1 MTGFII
7 VYTLTAPV
15 FGRRG
20 DARSRGTLVALG
32 VGVWR
37 VATALAGF
45 ARGFPSLFL
54 ARATVGVGEAA
65 YGTIAPSL
73 LADYFPRE
81 RRGRA
86 FAVFFA
92 AIPIGSALGYVVGG
106 LADHVVGWRGAFFVA
121 GVPGLLLAALTL
133 RLWEPPPGAPDEAG
147 APPSP
152 GPPPPP
158 AAPPPHPAY
167 PL

>member
-15 FGRRG
+15 FGRLG
-20 DARSRGTLVALG
+20 DTRSRRALIALG
-32 VGVWR
+32 VAVWS

-45 ARGFPSLFL
+45 ARGFASLFL
-54 ARATVGVGEAA
+54 ARATVGIGEAA

-92 AIPIGSALGYVVGG
+92 AIPIGSAPRLLRGG
-106 LADHVVGWRGAFFVA
+106 L
-121 GVPGLLLAALTL
+121 PGSILCS
-133 RLWEPPPGAPDEAG
+133 PGAVF
-147 APPSP
+147 APG
-152 GPPPPP
+152 GPRPF
-158 AAPPPHPAY
+158 
-167 PL
+167 